1 METTYEKYIGVM
13 FDGRYRIEK
22 VIGLGGMAV
31 VFKAIDIRTEKYVA
45 IKLLRE
51 DMAQDEESVKRFINE
66 SKAVSMLSHP
76 NIVKI
81 FAVSVREN
89 LKYIVMEYVE
99 GITLKSYMEKKGKL
113 SFKETLNFTRQ
124 ILNALIHAHEKGI
137 VHRDIKP
144 QNIML
149 LRNGQ
154 IKVTDFGIAKLPNAE
169 TLTMTDKAIGTVFYI
184 SPEQASGLAIDSRS
198 DLYSLGV
205 TMYEMATG
213 ELPFTADR
221 PVSVALMQVNTK
233 PIPPKEINDEMPDG
247 LNGIILNAM
256 EKDPEERYQSA
267 ALMMNDVEKLI
278 RDPNAVI
285 KNENKK
291 KPEGGFKGIV
301 KKLFGG
307 SMLPV
312 ALGVFVPFLIIF
324 IIAGVIIINGLIN
337 TETKTETV
345 TVPQFTEKY
354 YNEELAKFF
363 STSDIYKAEIKYQY
377 DAEYDDGYIISQT
390 PNAGAKKKVEAGVKY
405 CEIVLTVAKSGKVSK
420 VPSLSALDRQ
430 HAELNLKNLGIPY
443 TIEEINDDTYSAGQV
458 VKTEPA
464 EEEEL
469 KEGETLKVYIS
480 IGPDSGDIEMPKITD
495 LTEAAALS
503 KLLEAGLRIG
513 EVKYEKSDK
522 AAGTVISQSISE
534 KTKVS
539 ANTKVDVTVSGGKDY
554 DPEKGLHPDTEAETT
569 KKQETTKAPETTKKV
584 ETTKAP
590 ETTKTPETT
599 QKIETAEPV
608 TDAPVTEEVTEDG
621 DNVEPA
627 NDVEA

>member
-31 VFKAIDIRTEKYVA
+31 VFKAVDIKAERYVA

-81 FAVSVREN
+81 YAVSVREN

-99 GITLKSYMEKKGKL
+99 GITLKTYMEKKRKL
-113 SFKETLNFTRQ
+113 SLKETLNFTKQ

-184 SPEQASGLAIDSRS
+184 SPEQASGLSIDNRS

-221 PVSVALMQVNTK
+221 PVSVALMQVNSK
-233 PIPPKEINDEMPDG
+233 PIPPKEIDSEIPDG
-247 LNGIILNAM
+247 LNMIILNAM

-278 RDPNAVI
+278 KDPAAVI

-291 KPEGGFKGIV
+291 KVDSGFRGIV

-337 TETKTETV
+337 TETKAETV
-345 TVPQFTEKY
+345 TVPRFTEKY

-377 DAEYDDGYIISQT
+377 DTEYEDGYIISQI
-390 PNAGAKKKVEAGVKY
+390 PNAGSKKKVEAGVKY
-405 CEIVLTVAKSGKVSK
+405 CEIVLTVAKSGKASK
-420 VPSLSALDRQ
+420 VPSLAALDRQ

-443 TIEEINDDTYSAGQV
+443 TIEEVNDDTYAAGQV

-464 EEEEL
+464 AGEELEAGEEL
-469 KEGETLKVYIS
+469 KVFIS

-503 KLLEAGLRIG
+503 KLLETGLRIG

-539 ANTKVDVTVSGGKDY
+539 ANTKVDITVSGGKNY
-554 DPEKGLHPDTEAETT
+554 DPDKGLHPETGAETT
-569 KKQETTKAPETTKKV
+569 KKAETTMKVETTKKEETTKSPETTKKE
-584 ETTKAP
+584 ETA
-590 ETTKTPETT
+590 KTPETV
-599 QKIETAEPV
+599 EPV
-608 TDAPVTEEVTEDG
+608 TEAPVTDKVTEGGADIQPAKDG
-621 DNVEPA
+621 DA
-627 NDVEA
+627 